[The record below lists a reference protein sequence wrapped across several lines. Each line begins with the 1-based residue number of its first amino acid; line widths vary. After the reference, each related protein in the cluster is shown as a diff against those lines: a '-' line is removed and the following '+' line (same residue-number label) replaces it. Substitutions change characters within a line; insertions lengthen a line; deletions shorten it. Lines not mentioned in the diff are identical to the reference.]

1 MRCNCINSKA
11 LRFLKITAQ
20 RQDCPVF
27 QGPAQGEGL
36 GARPPTPDHFLKKK
50 ERKLTNK
57 NFLLK
62 GIFDGIRILDWRT
75 SPKHPNL

>member
-20 RQDCPVF
+20 RQDCRVF

-36 GARPPTPDHFLKKK
+36 GARAHPLFDEKKRKKIKK
-50 ERKLTNK
+50 EKFSNK
-57 NFLLK
+57 R
-62 GIFDGIRILDWRT
+62 IFDGLRILD
-75 SPKHPNL
+75 

>member
-36 GARPPTPDHFLKKK
+36 GARVPSLFDKKKKKK
-50 ERKLTNK
+50 ERKLRNK
-57 NFLLK
+57 NFLIK
-62 GIFDGIRILDWRT
+62 GIFNGIRILD
-75 SPKHPNL
+75 